1 MMLLRRR
8 QACCRRGGVR
18 GVGVLSREIGHSLG
32 GCLVVEASQSGVIVV
47 GDEGV
52 EIGISLG
59 MVEEASVMGGAVLR
73 HTVEVLGEAAIEA
86 FDHAVG
92 LRPEGSGQPVRD
104 TVAAADDIE

>member
-1 MMLLRRR
+1 MGPGLR
-8 QACCRRGGVR
+8 V
-18 GVGVLSREIGHSLG
+18 VSREIGHSLG

-52 EIGISLG
+52 KIGISLG

-73 HTVEVLGEAAIEA
+73 QATQVLGEAAIKA

-92 LRPEGSGQPVRD
+92 LRPEGSGQPMRD
-104 TVAAADDIE
+104 AVAATDDIKAVVAGWFVLGFGL